1 MADESKN
8 GLGVSW
14 FIAGGFLLIVIIA
27 VVAAVVVLPSDNAD
41 SDHTDPA
48 GSAGES
54 PSPSAS
60 PGTVAQGN
68 ESTGEDRQCD
78 LDEADSDFPTRAP
91 EFRWED
97 HPIGLTVPV
106 SEEHGP
112 VVRDGAFWRCT
123 SRTVSGAVFAGP
135 ALLSAF
141 QAGHQEAAADS
152 PRARMVFESQPEDSA
167 VDAVLRGFRVSSS
180 NEDAAVIE
188 YLTETFDGEYRGAM
202 QIHLVWDED
211 LQDWRLDLSDG
222 EPPFSIVEDT
232 SGFTEWR

>member
-27 VVAAVVVLPSDNAD
+27 VIAAVVVFPNDNAD

-112 VVRDGAFWRCT
+112 VVRDGEFWRCT
-123 SRTVSGAVFAGP
+123 SHTVSGAVLAGP
-135 ALLSAF
+135 ALLAAWES
-141 QAGHQEAAADS
+141 GYQEAAEDS
-152 PRARMVFESQPEDSA
+152 PRARALFRDYPRGESMDL
-167 VDAVLRGFRVSSS
+167 VLRGFRVLSSS
-180 NEDAAVIE
+180 DSHAVVE
-188 YLTETFDGEYRGAM
+188 HFGETFDGEYRGAI

-222 EPPFSIVEDT
+222 EPPFNIVEDT
-232 SGFTEWR
+232 SVFTEWR

>member
-1 MADESKN
+1 MADENKN
-8 GLGVSW
+8 GLGTSW
-14 FIAGGFLLIVIIA
+14 LVAGGFLLIVIIT
-27 VVAAVVVLPSDNAD
+27 VVLAVVVFPGRDAD
-41 SDHTDPA
+41 PEPADPA

-60 PGTVAQGN
+60 PGAVSP
-68 ESTGEDRQCD
+68 EVEPGEAVEQCD

-91 EFRWED
+91 EFQWED

-112 VVRDGAFWRCT
+112 VVRDGEFWRCT

-135 ALLSAF
+135 ALLAAF

-152 PRARMVFESQPEDSA
+152 PRARLLFESQPEDSA

-180 NEDAAVIE
+180 NEDTAVIE

-202 QIHLVWDED
+202 QIHLVWDEE